1 MIKSNFFIVIKG
13 LAIGVV
19 ELVPGVSGGTI
30 ALILGIYERLIL
42 AISNINRTFLSLFF
56 RGNFRTAWQ
65 QIDGNF
71 LFLLLF
77 GMILGVFS
85 FSSLIAF
92 LLDNFPLFLKSLFTG
107 LIICSLTTESLK
119 PDRFDKEWFI
129 GFFLSLLPIL
139 IIFSTQTYI
148 LNPDISFLYLFI
160 GGFISVSAFMLPGIS
175 GSFVLLILGLYP
187 LIIRSLNDFNLEVLG
202 TFFSGCL
209 LGLLTLSRI
218 IRFALNSNNQSTKSF
233 FFGLVLFSLPL
244 IWKKIPSHDPYLITS
259 LTTIE
264 LVSGLVIGILFI
276 YFLNRIKIS

>member
-42 AISNINRTFLSLFF
+42 AISNINSTFLSLFF

-71 LFLLLF
+71 
-77 GMILGVFS
+77 
-85 FSSLIAF
+85 
-92 LLDNFPLFLKSLFTG
+92 LFLKSLFTG

-119 PDRFDKEWFI
+119 PDRFDKKWFI

-259 LTTIE
+259 LTTLE

>member
-1 MIKSNFFIVIKG
+1 MIRSNFFIIIKG

-42 AISNINRTFLSLFF
+42 AISNINITFLSLFF
-56 RGNFRTAWQ
+56 RGNFRSAWQ
-65 QIDGNF
+65 LIDGNF

-77 GMILGVFS
+77 GMIIGVLS

-92 LLDNFPLFLKSLFTG
+92 LLDHFPLFLKSLFTG

-119 PDRFDKEWFI
+119 PERFDKKWFI

-139 IIFSTQTYI
+139 MIFSTQTYM
-148 LNPDISFLYLFI
+148 LNTDISFLYLFL

-187 LIIRSLNDFNLEVLG
+187 LIIRSLNDFNFEVLG
-202 TFFSGCL
+202 TFFFGCL

-218 IRFALNSNNQSTKSF
+218 IRFAFKSNNQSTKSF

-244 IWKKIPSHDPYLITS
+244 IWKKIPSYSPYPITS
-259 LTTIE
+259 LTAIE
-264 LVSGLVIGILFI
+264 LVGGLLIGILFV